1 MPLLTLCVDDRR
13 FTYVSKGIFVVV
25 VTGVLSGLGS
35 IVFYSITYNE
45 IEDLLPPNNVT
56 GFVGISWEKLQ
67 ENWGQELL
75 CEQDDCLVQGNPDPK
90 GLITS
95 FYVVGVILPAV
106 TGLLNG
112 ASMSGDLK
120 DPGESI
126 PKGTVYAVITMVFVY
141 AAVIILQGA
150 SFERSA
156 LRSNYVT
163 FQQITFWPPMVL
175 IATICA
181 TVSPA
186 LTTMAGMSRILQAQA
201 KDGIFGKRISGALS
215 RGYGPRSEPRWCF
228 VLSWFLGQL
237 VCLFGEV
244 NLAATF
250 VTIFFFTTYAALN
263 FACAVL
269 IISG

>member
-1 MPLLTLCVDDRR
+1 ML
-13 FTYVSKGIFVVV
+13 
-25 VTGVLSGLGS
+25 TGVLSGIGS
-35 IVFYSITYNE
+35 IIAFSLTYDE

-56 GFVGISWEKLQ
+56 GFVGISWETLQ
-67 ENWGQELL
+67 ENWSQELV
-75 CEQDDCLVQGNPDPK
+75 CEQDDCVGVL
-90 GLITS
+90 TS

-141 AAVIILQGA
+141 ATIIILQGA

-201 KDGIFGKRISGALS
+201 KDGIFGKRISAALS